1 MACYRIYAMDSDDQ
15 PVSDTSAECCND
27 REACVLAESLL
38 TPGAQAEVWKGTKL
52 VRVLS
57 LAMAAE

>member
-1 MACYRIYAMDSDDQ
+1 MACYRIYAMDSNNQ
-15 PVSDTSAECCND
+15 LVSDISAECRDD

-38 TPGAQAEVWKGTKL
+38 KPGAQAEVWKGTKL

>member
-1 MACYRIYAMDSDDQ
+1 MACYRSYAMDSDNRL
-15 PVSDTSAECCND
+15 VSDTSAECRD
-27 REACVLAESLL
+27 DPEACVLAKSLL
-38 TPGAQAEVWKGTKL
+38 KPSTRAEVWKGTKL